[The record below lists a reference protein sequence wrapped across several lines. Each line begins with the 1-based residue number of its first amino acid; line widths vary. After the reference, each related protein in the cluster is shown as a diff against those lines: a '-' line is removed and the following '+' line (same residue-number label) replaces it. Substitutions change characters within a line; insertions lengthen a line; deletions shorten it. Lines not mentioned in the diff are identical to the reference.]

1 MKLVILDPGHFH
13 AALLQKNMVAAVD
26 PDVHVYAPA
35 GPDLDDYVRK
45 IDGYNARAAHPTRWR
60 LHVHAGPDY
69 LERFAAERRGDV
81 AVIAGNNARK
91 TEYIERA
98 VGAGFHTLADKP
110 MAIDAA
116 GYTVLERA
124 FAAARERGVLLYDIM
139 TERFEITSM
148 LQKALARVP
157 AVFGAL
163 ETGTPAAPA
172 VVK

>member
-35 GPDLDDYVRK
+35 GPDLDDFVRK
-45 IDGYNARAAHPTRWR
+45 IDGYNARAAQPTRWR

-69 LERFAAERRGDV
+69 LERFAGERRGDV

-116 GYTVLERA
+116 GYAGL
-124 FAAARERGVLLYDIM
+124 
-139 TERFEITSM
+139 
-148 LQKALARVP
+148 
-157 AVFGAL
+157 
-163 ETGTPAAPA
+163 
-172 VVK
+172 